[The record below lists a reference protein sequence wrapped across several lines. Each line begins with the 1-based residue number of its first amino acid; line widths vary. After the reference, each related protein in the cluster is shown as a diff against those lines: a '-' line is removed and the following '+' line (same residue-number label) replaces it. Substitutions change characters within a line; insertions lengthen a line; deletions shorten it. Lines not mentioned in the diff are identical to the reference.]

1 MLPRLSSSE
10 IARVIT
16 PGRDNNERN
25 ERGRERE
32 RERERGKTRE
42 FIIWGSGGSRQRTIS
57 PRKGE
62 REGQCPTGRVRRLR
76 TEFSWWNKNLD
87 QWYEREGGRKLVEI
101 RRTIDRKLLAKEEE
115 KKKEKK

>member
-25 ERGRERE
+25 ER
-32 RERERGKTRE
+32 ERERGKTRE
-42 FIIWGSGGSRQRTIS
+42 FIIWGSGGSKQRTIS

-62 REGQCPTGRVRRLR
+62 REGQCPTRKVRRLK
-76 TEFSWWNKNLD
+76 TEFS
-87 QWYEREGGRKLVEI
+87 
-101 RRTIDRKLLAKEEE
+101 
-115 KKKEKK
+115 

>member
-42 FIIWGSGGSRQRTIS
+42 FIIWGSGGFEATNDFSE
-57 PRKGE
+57 KGG
-62 REGQCPTGRVRRLR
+62 EGRSVSNQESSS
-76 TEFSWWNKNLD
+76 TEDGIFV
-87 QWYEREGGRKLVEI
+87 VE
-101 RRTIDRKLLAKEEE
+101 
-115 KKKEKK
+115 

>member
-42 FIIWGSGGSRQRTIS
+42 FIIWGSGGFEATNDFSE
-57 PRKGE
+57 KGG
-62 REGQCPTGRVRRLR
+62 EGRSVSNQESSS
-76 TEFSWWNKNLD
+76 TEDGIFVG
-87 QWYEREGGRKLVEI
+87 E
-101 RRTIDRKLLAKEEE
+101 
-115 KKKEKK
+115 

>member
-32 RERERGKTRE
+32 RERGKTRE
-42 FIIWGSGGSRQRTIS
+42 FIIWGSGGFEATNDFSA
-57 PRKGE
+57 KGG
-62 REGQCPTGRVRRLR
+62 EGRSVSNQESSS
-76 TEFSWWNKNLD
+76 TEDGIFVG
-87 QWYEREGGRKLVEI
+87 E
-101 RRTIDRKLLAKEEE
+101 
-115 KKKEKK
+115 